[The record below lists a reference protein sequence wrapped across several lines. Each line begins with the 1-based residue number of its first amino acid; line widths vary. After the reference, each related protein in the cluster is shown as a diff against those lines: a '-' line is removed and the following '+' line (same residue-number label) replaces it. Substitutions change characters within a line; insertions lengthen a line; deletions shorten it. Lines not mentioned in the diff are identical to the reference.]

1 MLKLRPMS
9 LLQLVV
15 CRRLDEGAAAAAAGV
30 GEGTVVGVAVML
42 PLLLSEAKNIIGD
55 WGDAR
60 ESSEGSAKEG
70 RFAMRLSSSSSTT
83 VIEGREPQPLSIFML
98 ERF

>member
-1 MLKLRPMS
+1 
-9 LLQLVV
+9 
-15 CRRLDEGAAAAAAGV
+15 
-30 GEGTVVGVAVML
+30 ML

-60 ESSEGSAKEG
+60 ESSEGGAKEG